1 MELGSYNQFSYI
13 FYRVSM
19 TNFRSR
25 YSFAHIVILSA
36 DYQGLQMLSS

>member
-1 MELGSYNQFSYI
+1 MELGSYNQFSYKN
-13 FYRVSM
+13 YRVSM